1 LTVCFVVASASHRK
15 QGLPSPRHALRQP
28 VQQQWQCCLAGGDD
42 YELCFTVPSD
52 REISMRARMA
62 DLRTPVCRVG
72 EVLAGSGV
80 QWWRGG
86 AQQTLSVKGYNHF
99 AHKDQEQ
106 NLD

>member
-1 LTVCFVVASASHRK
+1 
-15 QGLPSPRHALRQP
+15 
-28 VQQQWQCCLAGGDD
+28 
-42 YELCFTVPSD
+42 
-52 REISMRARMA
+52 MA
-62 DLRTPVCRVG
+62 DLRTPVCRIG